1 MKRVAVL
8 LAPGFEEGEAI
19 VTIDILRRLNINVE
33 TLSCVA
39 TRAVE
44 SYHAI
49 PLVAD
54 TTLKEAFDNT
64 YDAVVLPG
72 GPDGSVYLAQ
82 SPEVIAFVRRHDELG
97 KLICPICSAAA
108 RVLGGN
114 GLLKGRRYVC
124 SGDLWQNVTDGQY
137 VDQSVVEDGNLI
149 SGKGLGR
156 VFDFAFTVASRLLGD
171 SFPAEDHADH
181 IYYPWLDPAKNR

>member
-19 VTIDILRRLNINVE
+19 VTIDILRRLNIEVE

-49 PLVAD
+49 PMVAD
-54 TTLKEAFDNT
+54 STLKEAFDAT

-72 GPDGSVYLAQ
+72 GPAGSVFLAQ
-82 SPEVIAFVRRHDELG
+82 SAEVIDFVRRHDELG

-108 RVLGGN
+108 AM
-114 GLLKGRRYVC
+114 RRARCTSSSRRRIAVSCMRRMVC
-124 SGDLWQNVTDGQY
+124 S
-137 VDQSVVEDGNLI
+137 
-149 SGKGLGR
+149 
-156 VFDFAFTVASRLLGD
+156 SRRPR
-171 SFPAEDHADH
+171 S
-181 IYYPWLDPAKNR
+181 RRC